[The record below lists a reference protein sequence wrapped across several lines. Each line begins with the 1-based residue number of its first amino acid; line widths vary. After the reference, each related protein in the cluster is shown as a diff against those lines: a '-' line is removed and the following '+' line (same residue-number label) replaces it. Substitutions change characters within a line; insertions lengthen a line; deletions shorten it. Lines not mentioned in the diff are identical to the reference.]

1 MQKTMQCYN
10 PKSRDEEQVP
20 APMAAAV
27 NVCPVPPYIVSLLR
41 YQGAKT
47 WSLGCPQAGSIGAR
61 GHRFPTRQL
70 TGSSPPLAGPAN
82 FGDRRA

>member
-27 NVCPVPPYIVSLLR
+27 NVCPVPPYNVSLLR
-41 YQGAKT
+41 YQGAKA
-47 WSLGCPQAGSIGAR
+47 WGLESPRPVLFRILEIGFR
-61 GHRFPTRQL
+61 EDIFPAI
-70 TGSSPPLAGPAN
+70 G
-82 FGDRRA
+82 